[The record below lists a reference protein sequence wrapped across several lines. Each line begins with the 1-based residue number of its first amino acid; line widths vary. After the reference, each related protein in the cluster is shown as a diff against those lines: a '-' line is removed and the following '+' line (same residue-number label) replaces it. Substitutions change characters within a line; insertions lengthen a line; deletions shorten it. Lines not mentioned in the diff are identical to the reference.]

1 MITHI
6 CADFETRSK
15 VDLKTAGP
23 WKYAADPSTDII
35 CLSVKLDDQPSRT
48 WVPEW
53 VSKKLNGMKGLIS
66 DRELSEKIQ
75 TAESYSAFNAEFERA
90 IWYHIMHKR
99 YGFPDLDLNKMQCSA
114 AAAAYM
120 NLPRK
125 LEKVCEVLNLPVQK
139 DDAGHR
145 LMLKMCKPRNPTKKE
160 KADNPNWSNMTFW
173 HEKSEDIIRLIQYC
187 NTDTDA
193 EYGVSQVVMPL
204 SSLER
209 PVWFLDQRINQRGVH
224 IDLDNVK
231 AIVGTLATHE
241 SKLLARMFKLT
252 DETVKSPRQTDKLK
266 EWLKT
271 KGVFIN
277 DVQKQTIAE
286 LLDRK
291 GLSDEVKEVLQ
302 IRQALGKA
310 STSKFGAM
318 LNRVQEDQRC
328 RALFMYSGAGTHRFT
343 AKAIQPQN
351 MVRDSYSGKKLE
363 DVYEAFRQGDIKWIK
378 WAFDDPFPAAS
389 RCLRGAIMAVPGK
402 RLVCA
407 DYSSIEGRGNAWQ
420 AGDEEKMDM
429 FRREDNKTGPK
440 IYNIAAAS
448 IFGIDPY
455 KITKEM
461 PEYLVGKVEE
471 LARGYQGGIGAGASM
486 AKNYNLNLEIL
497 PPLVLPLATPEE
509 LNGPYGARSLAEKY
523 LKKNPGSMSMNAAIA
538 CDILKRKWRAKNMP
552 IVRSWKQLENAAKMA
567 VTNPGET
574 FTFRKTAYKTWVDP
588 NKNRY
593 LLCQLPS
600 GRVLFYFNP
609 QIRMVKD
616 DFLDDDADVEEM
628 RPGSIVVKA
637 VKYREVIT
645 CNVVDSVT
653 KQWVR
658 RPLYGGL
665 LCENNIQSFCRDLL
679 VEAMLRVEAAG
690 YSVVMHV
697 HDEILSE
704 VDKGFGSLEEFIK
717 IMEIVPA
724 WATNMPIKA
733 AGWEGMRFRK

>member
-1 MITHI
+1 MNI
-6 CADFETRSK
+6 CIDFESRSK
-15 VDLKTAGP
+15 IDLKTAGP
-23 WKYAADPSTDII
+23 WKYAADPSTDIM
-35 CLSVKLDDQPSRT
+35 CLSVKVDDSPSKT
-48 WVPEW
+48 WAPPW
-53 VSKKLNGMKGLIS
+53 VWNILSSHEEQEVRRLNWICFDDDLKDIISK
-66 DRELSEKIQ
+66 SEKIE
-75 TAESYSAFNAEFERA
+75 AHNAEFERS
-90 IWYHIMHKR
+90 IWHHIMHLR
-99 YGFPDLDLNKMQCSA
+99 YGFPDLDLNKCHCSA

-160 KADNPNWSNMTFW
+160 KAADPQWAQKTFW
-173 HEKSEDIIRLIQYC
+173 HEKPEDIIRLIQYC
-187 NTDTDA
+187 NQDTEA
-193 EYGVSQVVMPL
+193 EYGVSNVVLPL
-204 SSLER
+204 SPAER
-209 PVWFLDQRINQRGVH
+209 QIWLLDQRINQRGVYV
-224 IDLDNVK
+224 DLENVN
-231 AIVGTLATHE
+231 AITGTLAKHE
-241 SKLLARMFKLT
+241 ISLLERFSVLT
-252 DETVKSPRQTDKLK
+252 GGRVKSPRQ
-266 EWLKT
+266 
-271 KGVFIN
+271 V
-277 DVQKQTIAE
+277 AE
-286 LLDRK
+286 LKNWMAGWGVNVEDLQK
-291 GLSDEVKEVLQ
+291 GTVDGLLKGHLPEDVRDALR

-310 STSKFGAM
+310 STSKFSAM
-318 LNRVQEDQRC
+318 QNRAQEDQRC

-351 MVRDSYSGKKLE
+351 MVRDSYSDRKLE
-363 DVYEAFRQGDIKWIK
+363 DAYEAFRQGDIEWLKL
-378 WAFDDPFPAAS
+378 AFDDPFPAAS
-389 RCLRGAIMAVPGK
+389 RCLRGSVMAAPGK
-402 RLVCA
+402 RFVCA

-420 AGDEEKMDM
+420 AGDEEKMNQ
-429 FRREDNKTGPK
+429 FRAEDNKTGPK
-440 IYNIAAAS
+440 IYNLAAAS
-448 IFGIDPY
+448 IFGLDPY
-455 KITKEM
+455 KITKDM
-461 PEYLVGKVEE
+461 KEYLVGKVEE

-486 AKNYNLNLEIL
+486 AKNYNLDLEIL
-497 PPLVLPLATPEE
+497 PPLVLPLSTPEE

-523 LKKNPGSMSMNAAIA
+523 LKKNPGAMSMNAAIA

-552 IVRSWKQLENAAKMA
+552 IVRSWKQLETAAKMA
-567 VTNPGET
+567 VTNPGEA

-588 NKNRY
+588 NKNRC

-609 QIRMVKD
+609 QVRMVRN
-616 DFLDDDADVEEM
+616 DFLDEDEQEAKD
-628 RPGSIVVKA
+628 S
-637 VKYREVIT
+637 YREVIT

-653 KQWVR
+653 KQWLR

-733 AGWEGMRFRK
+733 SGWEGMRFRK